1 MYTKTREIIKTQ
13 WRLDE
18 IVVDGKD
25 IHSND
30 KEKLINNLKA
40 TMIMRFSLPPD
51 TFRLVSSNETAKEI
65 YDILKELYYG
75 DADLKHSIQTGL
87 LSKFGTFEQT
97 ADETLY
103 QTDNRFNHL
112 MSWMLKNKL
121 RRSHIEENVRCTN
134 SLRLEWKSV
143 VSTIKAHEQFKDYSL
158 AKIVGILKSHE
169 SDVLRVKKLFQVLVL

>member
-1 MYTKTREIIKTQ
+1 MYTKTREIVKTQ

-65 YDILKELYYG
+65 
-75 DADLKHSIQTGL
+75 
-87 LSKFGTFEQT
+87 
-97 ADETLY
+97 
-103 QTDNRFNHL
+103 
-112 MSWMLKNKL
+112 
-121 RRSHIEENVRCTN
+121 
-134 SLRLEWKSV
+134 
-143 VSTIKAHEQFKDYSL
+143 
-158 AKIVGILKSHE
+158 
-169 SDVLRVKKLFQVLVL
+169 